1 MNMFDSFQHSRK
13 NFEILA
19 VDDDN
24 LILEI
29 MKIACKPIKLRTM
42 MHTAP
47 CAHDAIEMSR
57 RQNFDMLCLDHD
69 LEGIKG
75 WELLDYLRPNLP
87 AAVQVLVYSSHV
99 DHASRLAYR
108 ARGVTDIL
116 EKPLTPMALGFAIRK
131 ILKV

>member
-1 MNMFDSFQHSRK
+1 MDMFDSFRNARK
-13 NFEILA
+13 CFEILA
-19 VDDDN
+19 VDDDS

-29 MKIACKPIKLRTM
+29 MKIACKPIKLRTA

-57 RQNFDMLCLDHD
+57 RQRFDMLCLDHD

-75 WELLDYLRPNLP
+75 WELLDFLRPHLP
-87 AAVQVLVYSSHV
+87 SNVQVLVYSSHV
-99 DHASRLAYR
+99 DAASRQAYS

-131 ILKV
+131 ILNV